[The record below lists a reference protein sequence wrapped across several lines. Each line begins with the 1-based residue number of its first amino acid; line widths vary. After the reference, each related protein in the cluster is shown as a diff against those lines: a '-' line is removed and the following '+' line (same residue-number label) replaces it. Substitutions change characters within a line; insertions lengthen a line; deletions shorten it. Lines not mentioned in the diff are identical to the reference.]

1 MRAFIL
7 RVTLTRQILTKG
19 IWILEDVPK
28 GAALFEYVGEVVS
41 PETASVREINYLAKR
56 GQNKPHY
63 IYELTR
69 REEGKTS
76 PVVIV
81 DATYV
86 GNVSR
91 YSNFSRERKKS
102 SSDGI
107 GTRMG

>member
-28 GAALFEYVGEVVS
+28 GAVLFEYVGEVVS
-41 PETASVREINYLAKR
+41 PETASVREINYIAKR
-56 GQNKPHY
+56 GQNKPHGAPHY

-91 YSNFSRERKKS
+91 
-102 SSDGI
+102 
-107 GTRMG
+107 